1 MPQGPLGRGKTTAIT
16 DFLEDIATKM
26 PTPSDWCYVHNFAD
40 EYQPNIL
47 KCHPGLGKQLK
58 QDMRRFIQAERLA
71 IPQLFEGDDYAAK
84 RDSIVKRLNQKR
96 QEAITK
102 MGQLAEEEGF
112 VMQLTSIG
120 RPAGISLV
128 PVVKGRPLSD
138 DEFVALPADA
148 QKRIA
153 QKREEL
159 RDRLAPLVRQ
169 MRDLET
175 HARDEIAEFDKD
187 VALYAIEHLMSSLNE
202 KYKDYEEI
210 TAYLKEIESHIVDDL
225 DRFRKPSGEKKESA
239 QDAWL
244 DEVAYRVYD
253 VNVIADNSNV
263 KVAPIITEQ
272 NPTFDNLLG
281 RIEKESLLGTLTT
294 DFTLIRGGS
303 IHKANGGFLV
313 IRAEQLLRDL
323 NVYEGLKRALK
334 SQEIQIEDLPQRAG
348 YTSVR
353 TIVPKPIPLDV
364 KIVLIGDSKTYQ
376 LLFAYDPEFR
386 ELFKVKADF
395 DSTMDRADE
404 NLRDYSGFFA
414 TLVTKE
420 NLKHLDASAISR
432 LLEYSSRIADD
443 QNKLSTRFGLVADI
457 VREAHIYASQ
467 KNAKYVTAEHVDQA
481 IESRI
486 YRSNLVQEKLR
497 EFIQKNFIF
506 ISTDGTAV
514 GQINGLSVLSVGDFS
529 FGAPSRITV
538 AVGLGKEGL
547 RPAGRNRRAT

>member
-1 MPQGPLGRGKTTAIT
+1 
-16 DFLEDIATKM
+16 
-26 PTPSDWCYVHNFAD
+26 
-40 EYQPNIL
+40 
-47 KCHPGLGKQLK
+47 
-58 QDMRRFIQAERLA
+58 
-71 IPQLFEGDDYAAK
+71 
-84 RDSIVKRLNQKR
+84 
-96 QEAITK
+96 
-102 MGQLAEEEGF
+102 
-112 VMQLTSIG
+112 
-120 RPAGISLV
+120 
-128 PVVKGRPLSD
+128 
-138 DEFVALPADA
+138 
-148 QKRIA
+148 
-153 QKREEL
+153 
-159 RDRLAPLVRQ
+159 

-395 DSTMDRADE
+395 DSTMDRTDE

-467 KNAKYVTAEHVDQA
+467 KKAKYVTAEHVDQA